1 MRTEA
6 SAGSVQSH
14 VRPGTLPAKEDMIT
28 ALIFDFDGLML
39 ETEVPEFLAWQE
51 LYERYGQRFELEAW
65 LPYIGIGPTSNP
77 FDPLRE
83 LERRLGR
90 SFSLEERESLRQA
103 RRERCRQLLE
113 GQAVAEGVLDYLEA
127 AQRLGLRLG
136 VASSSSRRW
145 VVGHLERLGLRSRFQ
160 CICCGD
166 DVQVTKPDPA
176 VYLAVLSCLGVRA
189 EEAIALE
196 DSPNGVRAARRAGIF
211 CVAVP
216 SVLTRQAAFSE
227 DATPDLQLG
236 TLSALSLEE
245 LLQRIDA
252 LRASKQH

>member
-1 MRTEA
+1 
-6 SAGSVQSH
+6 
-14 VRPGTLPAKEDMIT
+14 MIT
-28 ALIFDFDGLML
+28 ALIFDFDGLIL
-39 ETEVPEFLAWQE
+39 ETELPEFLAWQQ
-51 LYERYGQRFELEAW
+51 LYALYGQRFELEAW

-83 LERRLGR
+83 LERRLGHV
-90 SFSLEERESLRQA
+90 FSPEEREALRQS
-103 RRERCRQLLE
+103 RREYCRQLLE

-127 AQRLGLRLG
+127 AERLGLLLG

-166 DVQVTKPDPA
+166 DVHVTKPDPA
-176 VYLAVLSCLGVRA
+176 VYLAVLRCLGVRP

-216 SVLTRQAAFSE
+216 SVLTRHATFSD
-227 DATPDLQLG
+227 DATPDLQLPS
-236 TLSALSLEE
+236 LSALPLEE
-245 LLQRIDA
+245 LLQRISA
-252 LRASKQH
+252 LRTSRQR

>member
-1 MRTEA
+1 
-6 SAGSVQSH
+6 
-14 VRPGTLPAKEDMIT
+14 MIT
-28 ALIFDFDGLML
+28 ALIFDFDGLIL
-39 ETEVPEFLAWQE
+39 ETELPEFLAWQE

-90 SFSLEERESLRQA
+90 SFPLDERESLRQM

-113 GQAVAEGVLDYLEA
+113 GQEVAAGVLDYLEA
-127 AQRLGLRLG
+127 AARLGLRLG

-145 VVGHLERLGLRSRFQ
+145 VVGHLERLGLRSRFE

-166 DVQVTKPDPA
+166 DVHVTKPDPA
-176 VYLAVLSCLGVRA
+176 VYLAVLRCLGVRA

-211 CVAVP
+211 CVAIP
-216 SVLTRQAAFSE
+216 SVLTRHAAFSE
-227 DATPDLQLG
+227 DATPDLQLE
-236 TLSALSLEE
+236 TLSALPLED
-245 LLQRIDA
+245 LLRRVEER
-252 LRASKQH
+252 RAGRTL